1 LIISSTTPYYYT
13 SINNNIP
20 ILFAFRTKF
29 KKNRAIL
36 NIYTRKRQWKLFLL
50 ASALA
55 IVAGSMWYSNIV
67 VNKVAKEEKKNIR
80 IWANAIR
87 SKTNLVSYI
96 DKFFQEMRKED
107 RKRVE
112 LLAESY
118 RQIIRNDNPDANLTF
133 YVEIIRANSTIP
145 VILTDEDGRITEAT
159 NIDFDKDTVIFLS
172 GKLLKEFSQYPPIE
186 ARYYQNRKIFLYY
199 KDSRLYTELRDVLD
213 NLIRSFFDEVV
224 INAASVPVII
234 TDSTKKNVRAWGN
247 IEDAIIYNPD
257 LLTNTIASME
267 SDNPPF
273 EITLADQGKSYIFYR
288 GSYLLTQL
296 TYYPLIQLGIIAFF
310 LLVGYLMFSTA
321 RRSEQNQVWVGLA
334 KETAHQLGTPLS
346 SMIAWMEIMKMDG
359 QQNEALTELSK
370 DVDRLEKITE
380 RFSKIGSVPKL
391 SSQNIVEV
399 VHNSIFYL
407 KTRTSRKIRY
417 EINPGLDIGI
427 YAPVNLHLF
436 EWVIENITKNAVDAM
451 GASGTF
457 TVDIIEENGF
467 VHIDLSDT
475 GKGIPKSKFKSIF
488 HPGYTSKKRGW
499 GLGLSLAERIIK
511 NYHSGKIFVKSSV
524 IDKGTT
530 FRITLRKHIRN
541 QN

>member
-1 LIISSTTPYYYT
+1 M
-13 SINNNIP
+13 
-20 ILFAFRTKF
+20 
-29 KKNRAIL
+29 
-36 NIYTRKRQWKLFLL
+36 NIYARKRQWKLLLL
-50 ASALA
+50 ALALA
-55 IVAGSMWYSNIV
+55 IVAGSMWYTNII

-80 IWANAIR
+80 IWADAIQ

-96 DKFFQEMRKED
+96 DEFFQKMRQED

-112 LLAESY
+112 LLAEAY
-118 RQIIRNDNPDANLTF
+118 KQLIKTENPDVDLTF
-133 YVEIIRANSTIP
+133 YVDIIRSNENIP
-145 VILTDEDGRITEAT
+145 VILTDEDGRII
-159 NIDFDKDTVIFLS
+159 NVKNVDFDKDTVIFLS
-172 GKLLKEFSQYPPIE
+172 GELKKEFTEYPPIE
-186 ARYYQNRKIFLYY
+186 ARYYQNRRNYLHY
-199 KDSRLYTELRDVLD
+199 KDSRLYTELRVVLD
-213 NLIRSFFDEVV
+213 DLIRSFFDEVV
-224 INAASVPVII
+224 INAASVPVIV
-234 TDSTKKNVRAWGN
+234 TDSTKQHVQASGN
-247 IEDAIIYNPD
+247 ISND
-257 LLTNTIASME
+257 LIDDPKVLAETLASMQ
-267 SDNPPF
+267 SDNHPI
-273 EITLADQGKSYIFYR
+273 EITLAEQGKSYIFYK
-288 GSYLLTQL
+288 GSFLLTQL
-296 TYYPLIQLGIIAFF
+296 TYYPIIQLAIMAFF

-321 RRSEQNQVWVGLA
+321 RRSEQNQVWMGLA

-380 RFSKIGSVPKL
+380 RFSKIGSIPKL

-399 VHNSIFYL
+399 IHNSISYL
-407 KTRTSRKIRY
+407 KTRTSRKVIY
-417 EINPGLDIGI
+417 TINPGPEIGI

-451 GASGTF
+451 GNTGNF
-457 TVDIIEENGF
+457 TVDINEENGF

-511 NYHSGKIFVKSSV
+511 NYHNGKIFVKSSA

-530 FRITLRKHIRN
+530 FRITLRKHLN
-541 QN
+541 K

>member
-1 LIISSTTPYYYT
+1 
-13 SINNNIP
+13 
-20 ILFAFRTKF
+20 
-29 KKNRAIL
+29 
-36 NIYTRKRQWKLFLL
+36 
-50 ASALA
+50 
-55 IVAGSMWYSNIV
+55 MWYTNLV

-80 IWANAIR
+80 IWADAIK
-87 SKTNLVSYI
+87 SKTNLVTYI
-96 DKFFQEMRKED
+96 DEFFQKMRQED

-112 LLAESY
+112 LLAEAY
-118 RQIIRNDNPDANLTF
+118 KQLIKTDNPDVDLTF
-133 YVEIIRANSTIP
+133 YVDIIRSNENIP
-145 VILTDEDGRITEAT
+145 VILTDEDGRII
-159 NIDFDKDTVIFLS
+159 NVKNVDFDKDTVIYLS
-172 GKLLKEFSQYPPIE
+172 GALKEEFTEYPPIE
-186 ARYYQNRKIFLYY
+186 ARYYQNRKNYLHY
-199 KDSRLYTELRDVLD
+199 KDSKLYTELRQVLD
-213 NLIRSFFDEVV
+213 DLIRSFFDEVV
-224 INAASVPVII
+224 INAASVPVIV
-234 TDSTKKNVRAWGN
+234 TDSTQQNVRASGN
-247 IEDAIIYNPD
+247 IAHELIDNPES
-257 LLTNTIASME
+257 LAATLASME

-273 EITLADQGKSYIFYR
+273 EITLADQGKSYIFYK

-359 QQNEALTELSK
+359 QQNEALTELTK

-380 RFSKIGSVPKL
+380 RFSKIGSVPIL

-399 VHNSIFYL
+399 VHNAISYL
-407 KTRTSRKIRY
+407 KTRTSRKIIY
-417 EINPGLDIGI
+417 EINPGPEIGI

-451 GASGTF
+451 GTSGKF
-457 TVDIIEENGF
+457 TVDITEENGF

-511 NYHSGKIFVKSSV
+511 NYHNGKIFVKSSV
-524 IDKGTT
+524 LDKGTT
-530 FRITLRKHIRN
+530 FRITLLKHIRK
-541 QN
+541 